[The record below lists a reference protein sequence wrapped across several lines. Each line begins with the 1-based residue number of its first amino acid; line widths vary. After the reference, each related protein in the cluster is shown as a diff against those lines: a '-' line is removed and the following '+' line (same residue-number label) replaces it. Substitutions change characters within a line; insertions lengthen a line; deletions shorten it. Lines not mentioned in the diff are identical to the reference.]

1 MNTSMNI
8 SSREAL
14 AAIKVVLCVAKADG
28 TFSPEEEAALAG
40 IFALLPENERPPLD
54 QLLSEP
60 VDLDAE
66 LALLAS
72 KELRDQVYAAAL
84 LVAKADGTVGE
95 AEQVV
100 LERIKPPA
108 GEDSLI
114 GQIIGETKETL
125 LPVGIPAIHD
135 PQLRAME
142 IEEDRMKYSILTA
155 VLGANPIPGVA
166 VLTDIVVVGLQV
178 KLVRD
183 IGQYY
188 GHTADEK
195 AIKSL
200 IGGVAG
206 STAMRIAVSNLA
218 RLVPGWGSIVGA
230 ASAFASTWALGKAA
244 ERWFESGQQLDMAA
258 LKATYEDAWKE
269 GRRQYDAS
277 KDKIS
282 QAQTANQAAIRQLQ
296 QDLQDKKITQEQYE
310 QKLAA
315 LK

>member
-1 MNTSMNI
+1 MNI
-8 SSREAL
+8 SNRQAL

-28 TFSPEEEAALAG
+28 VFTPEEESALSG
-40 IFALLPENERPPLD
+40 ILSLMPENERPPLD

-60 VDLDAE
+60 IDLDAE
-66 LALLAS
+66 LAMIAS
-72 KELRDQVYAAAL
+72 SELRDQVYAVAT
-84 LVAKADGTVGE
+84 LVANADGSIAE
-95 AEQVV
+95 AEKVV
-100 LERIKPPA
+100 LERIKPPT

-155 VLGANPIPGVA
+155 ILGANPLPVVA
-166 VLTDIVVVGLQV
+166 LLTDLVVVGMQV

-188 GHTADEK
+188 GHTADNK

-200 IGGVAG
+200 IAGVAG
-206 STAMRIAVSNLA
+206 STVMRIAVSNLS
-218 RLVPGWGSIVGA
+218 RFVPGWGSVVGA
-230 ASAFASTWALGKAA
+230 TSAFASTWAIGKAA
-244 ERWFESGQQLDMAA
+244 EKWFESGQNIDMTA

-277 KDKIS
+277 KEQIS
-282 QAQTANQAAIRQLQ
+282 QARATHDGAIRRMQE
-296 QDLQDKKITQEQYE
+296 DLAAKKITQEEYE
-310 QKLAA
+310 QQLAS